1 MNRRKIAAVYGVLLT
16 GFSAYV
22 LLDTFVLARSA
33 QTGANQKNLSLFAE
47 ESPAQ
52 KDGGKV
58 PAQTTAV
65 SAEGA
70 ASKPGTTAPADGT
83 AASGSAADGTAEGA
97 GTEESGEASEVTTAR
112 QVKTAA
118 QQAGGG
124 NTAQNAE
131 PAKTEKN
138 MQSTQTTQPASSE
151 TKPKETEPP
160 QTDPPAPQYLN
171 DATHYEDENI
181 RIEIS
186 EYEVYETAVYVADI
200 QVSSAQY
207 LKTAFAHDT
216 YGRNIT
222 EKTSSTAAN
231 NNAILAINGDFYGTH
246 THGYVIR
253 NGVLYRDVPRDD
265 TDFLCIMAD
274 GSFFIT
280 TDDEYSA
287 QELLDMGAWQCF
299 MFGPRLI
306 ENGAIAVDD
315 NSEVARSMASNP
327 RTAIGQIDGLHY
339 VFVVSDGRTS
349 DSDGLSL
356 AELAGFMQGLG
367 VQTGYNLDG
376 GGSSTL
382 YFNGEVLNNPT
393 TTGRSIKERSVS
405 DIVYIGY

>member
-1 MNRRKIAAVYGVLLT
+1 MKRRTLAAVYGFLLT

-22 LLDTFVLARSA
+22 LLDTFVLARVG
-33 QTGANQKNLSLFAE
+33 QTGASEMNLSLFAQDSTADLN
-47 ESPAQ
+47 SPE
-52 KDGGKV
+52 
-58 PAQTTAV
+58 PAQTTAA
-65 SAEGA
+65 SADGKSSDTA
-70 ASKPGTTAPADGT
+70 AADGT
-83 AASGSAADGTAEGA
+83 TGTASADGAVTEAAASGSTAKAAA
-97 GTEESGEASEVTTAR
+97 SG
-112 QVKTAA
+112 QQGKTAA
-118 QQAGGG
+118 Q
-124 NTAQNAE
+124 NDDTDSPAQSAE
-131 PAKTEKN
+131 AASTEKPAQTG
-138 MQSTQTTQPASSE
+138 QSAQAAAGTSD

-171 DATHYEDENI
+171 DDTHYEDENI
-181 RIEIS
+181 RISLS
-186 EYEVYETAVYVADI
+186 EYEVYETAVYVAEI
-200 QVSSAQY
+200 EVSSAQY
-207 LKTAFAHDT
+207 LKTAFARDT

-222 EKTSSTAAN
+222 DKTSSIAAN

-253 NGVLYRDVPRDD
+253 NGVLYRDVPRDN
-265 TDFLCIMAD
+265 TDYLCIMSD

-280 TDDEYSA
+280 TSDEYSA

-306 ENGAIAVDD
+306 ENGSITVDE

-327 RTAIGQIDGLHY
+327 RTAIGQIDALHY

-349 DSDGLSL
+349 ESDGLSL
-356 AELAGFMQGLG
+356 SELAGFMQGLG
-367 VQTGYNLDG
+367 VQTAYNLDG

-393 TTGRSIKERSVS
+393 TSGRSIKERSVS